1 MTKNVIEKKG
11 VKDQRDQKEIQ
22 LFSRLLLE
30 LGQRNFE
37 VAADLMMMRIREVM
51 QAKKEGGSTPQRV
64 SRRASL
70 QADPSHQLF
79 VDSTGAGDVKV
90 RAPPCVTRAP
100 PADRSRT
107 AGLPR
112 WCRWL

>member
-1 MTKNVIEKKG
+1 MDAKAQNNSPLPDKKKKKKNNKKR
-11 VKDQRDQKEIQ
+11 Q
-22 LFSRLLLE
+22 S
-30 LGQRNFE
+30 NA
-37 VAADLMMMRIREVM
+37 AADSPAKTDG
-51 QAKKEGGSTPQRV
+51 AKKEGASTPQRV

-79 VDSTGAGDVKV
+79 VDGTGAGDVKV
-90 RAPPCVTRAP
+90 RAPRCVTRAP
-100 PADRSRT
+100 PADHPRT